1 MTSLRDSLAG
11 DSGLRLL
18 RIVRWLL
25 PLALAGVALVF
36 ELNEHLVEGAHE
48 IEPWFFAE
56 VFLFAVAGPVAV
68 FLTLLWVERLV
79 TAYHETSAELA
90 MMNRDL
96 ESRIEERTAH
106 LAETGEQL
114 RSANAEL
121 ALANE
126 ELRQL
131 DRLKSE
137 FVSLV
142 SHQLRAPLTNI
153 NGALEIVAADADS
166 LPADTQR
173 TLRILVH
180 EGQRLSW
187 LIGTIL
193 DVSRIEAGRLQP
205 RLGPVAV
212 GPLLAEAC
220 AATLGVEPSQ
230 PHELRVEEGLPPAW
244 ADETLL
250 GEVVR
255 NLIENAIRY
264 SAADTSIE
272 VTANLAG
279 DGVEIAISDH
289 GVGVPPEEQERIFQS
304 FHRVSDD
311 EGSVKGSGLGL
322 YFADRLVRAMN
333 GSVSVESPI
342 WPNDEAPGARFG
354 IRLPLAEDAPEDSMD
369 SAGPEHVGGA

>member
-1 MTSLRDSLAG
+1 MTVRRTSLTPDA
-11 DSGLRLL
+11 GLRLL
-18 RIVRWLL
+18 RIIRWLL
-25 PLALAGVALVF
+25 PLGLAAVALLF
-36 ELNEHLVEGAHE
+36 ELNEHVAEGASE

-56 VFLFAVAGPVAV
+56 IVLFAVAGPVAV
-68 FLTLLWVERLV
+68 FVTLRWVERLA
-79 TAYHETSAELA
+79 TAYRETSAELA
-90 MMNRDL
+90 TMNRDL
-96 ESRIEERTAH
+96 ETRIEERTAH
-106 LAETGEQL
+106 LAEASEQL
-114 RSANAEL
+114 QAANAEL
-121 ALANE
+121 ARANE

-153 NGALEIVAADADS
+153 NGALEIVSQDADS

-205 RLGPVAV
+205 RFGPVAV

-220 AATLGVEPSQ
+220 AATLAAEPGQ
-230 PHELRVEEGLPPAW
+230 PHQLLVAESLPPVW

-255 NLIENAIRY
+255 NLIENAMRY
-264 SAADTSIE
+264 SAADTSVE
-272 VTANLAG
+272 VRAQLVEG
-279 DGVEIAISDH
+279 GVEIAVSDH
-289 GVGVPPEEQERIFQS
+289 GEGVPLGEQERIFGS
-304 FHRVSDD
+304 FHRASND

-322 YFADRLVRAMN
+322 YFADRLVRAMS
-333 GSVSVESPI
+333 GSIRVESPI
-342 WPNDEAPGARFG
+342 WPSDDAPGTRFSV
-354 IRLPLAEDAPEDSMD
+354 IVPIAEDDPEAASLPEGDVQ
-369 SAGPEHVGGA
+369 AGVS

>member
-1 MTSLRDSLAG
+1 MTARRTSLTPDA
-11 DSGLRLL
+11 GLRLL
-18 RIVRWLL
+18 RIIRWLL
-25 PLALAGVALVF
+25 PLGLAAVALLF
-36 ELNEHLVEGAHE
+36 ELNEHLAEGASE
-48 IEPWFFAE
+48 IEAWFFAE
-56 VFLFAVAGPVAV
+56 IVLFAVVGPVAV
-68 FLTLLWVERLV
+68 FLTLRWVERLV

-90 MMNRDL
+90 AMNRDL
-96 ESRIEERTAH
+96 ETRIEDRTAH
-106 LAETGEQL
+106 LAEASEQL
-114 RSANAEL
+114 RAANAEL
-121 ALANE
+121 ARANE

-153 NGALEIVAADADS
+153 NGALEIVSQDAES
-166 LPADTQR
+166 LPDDTQR
-173 TLRILVH
+173 TLRILIH

-220 AATLGVEPSQ
+220 AATLAVEPGQ
-230 PHELRVEEGLPPAW
+230 PRQLLVAESLPPVW

-255 NLIENAIRY
+255 NLIENAMRY
-264 SAADTSIE
+264 SAADSSVE
-272 VTANLAG
+272 VRAEFVEG
-279 DGVEIAISDH
+279 GVQIAVSDH
-289 GVGVPPEEQERIFQS
+289 GEGVPLEEQERIFGS
-304 FHRVSDD
+304 FHRASSD

-322 YFADRLVRAMN
+322 YFADRLVRAMG
-333 GSVSVESPI
+333 GSIRVESPI
-342 WPNDEAPGARFG
+342 WPSDESPGARFS
-354 IRLPLAEDAPEDSMD
+354 IVVPIAEDDPDAPSSLE
-369 SAGPEHVGGA
+369 GQTERGAS